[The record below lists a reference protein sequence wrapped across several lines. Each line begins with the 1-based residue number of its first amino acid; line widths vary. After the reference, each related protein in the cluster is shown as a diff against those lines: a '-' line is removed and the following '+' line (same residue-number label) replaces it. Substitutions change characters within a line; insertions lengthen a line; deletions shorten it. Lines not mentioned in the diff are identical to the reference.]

1 MFNDQNVPKIGT
13 NYFAVP
19 FDSTQNAVVL
29 LSIIWS
35 VLTTVLWIWTP
46 LYYLLAG
53 VAAFSIVALVAGPV
67 FLIRTRFKKV
77 RLSKLR
83 QAQLDQL
90 RREGQK
96 S

>member
-1 MFNDQNVPKIGT
+1 MSNDQNTPQIGI

-29 LSIIWS
+29 LSIVWS

-53 VAAFSIVALVAGPV
+53 VAAFSLVTLVAGPF
-67 FLIRTRFKKV
+67 FLIRRSFKKA

-83 QAQLDQL
+83 QAQLDRL
-90 RREGQK
+90 RRERPQN
-96 S
+96 